1 LRDNQA
7 SSRGFKHFP
16 LPQII
21 ARIYMIIVTA
31 KIIYASKSDRD
42 CAVELSIPIQ
52 QATRDQEPGCHAY
65 CFAADPCEPVAIQVY
80 ELWEDSDSLVAH
92 FEHENYH
99 LMVELSSQVGFLE
112 SINRAYLTDKN
123 ESVYGPNF
131 EKKTS
136 FFKD

>member
-1 LRDNQA
+1 
-7 SSRGFKHFP
+7 
-16 LPQII
+16 
-21 ARIYMIIVTA
+21 MIIVTA
-31 KIIYASKSDRD
+31 KIIYASQTDRD
-42 CAVELSIPIQ
+42 RAVELSIPIQ
-52 QATRDQEPGCHAY
+52 QATRDQESGCHAY
-65 CFAADPCEPVAIQVY
+65 CFAADPCDPIAIQVY

-99 LMVELSSQVGFLE
+99 SMVELSSQVGFLE

>member
-1 LRDNQA
+1 
-7 SSRGFKHFP
+7 
-16 LPQII
+16 
-21 ARIYMIIVTA
+21 MIIVTA
-31 KIIYASKSDRD
+31 RIIYASQTDRD
-42 CAVELSIPIQ
+42 HAVELSIPIQ

-65 CFAADPCEPVAIQVY
+65 CFAADPCDPVAIQVY

-99 LMVELSSQVGFLE
+99 SMVELSSQVGFLE
-112 SINRAYLTDKN
+112 TINRAYLTDKN

-131 EKKTS
+131 GKKTS